1 MFRGKKYKKIAE
13 SIDRA
18 KAYGL
23 KEAIE
28 ILKKSELKFD
38 QTVEVHFNLGVDPKH
53 SDQVVRGTVVL
64 PHGTGRQVRVLV
76 FCKDNNLE
84 VAKNAGADY
93 AGGADL
99 VQKIQEGW
107 LDFDAVVA
115 TPDMMPV
122 ISKVA
127 RVLGPRGMMPSPK
140 AGTADEICE
149 LLEHAALGPG
159 GESRTFDADVC
170 SAHVVGDLHLL
181 GGLIKYRVHLRAERI
196 GDCYMDGLVHEE
208 SVIPLLGEVNH
219 LVDDD
224 QIAGLE
230 ILPERTDGTGRDDH
244 LNSELF
250 QSVDVRPVGHARRRV
265 LVLVAVP
272 RKERDLHT
280 VDLSDQYL
288 IRRLAIGCVGEDLLD
303 QFESLGIVYSRSAY
317 DSDSWHAP

>member
-13 SIDRA
+13 SFDRNQA
-18 KAYGL
+18 YDLKA
-23 KEAIE
+23 AIE

-38 QTVEVHFNLGVDPKH
+38 QTVEIHFNLGVDPKH

-64 PHGTGRQVRVLV
+64 PHGTGRSVRVLV

-140 AGTADEICE
+140 AGTVTVNVAQTVKE
-149 LLEHAALGPG
+149 LKAGKI
-159 GESRTFDADVC
+159 S
-170 SAHVVGDLHLL
+170 
-181 GGLIKYRVHLRAERI
+181 YRVDKGANVHAPVGKLSFTVDQLAENAK
-196 GDCYMDGLVHEE
+196 
-208 SVIPLLGEVNH
+208 SVIDSVVKNKP
-219 LVDDD
+219 
-224 QIAGLE
+224 Q
-230 ILPERTDGTGRDDH
+230 TSKGTYIKS
-244 LNSELF
+244 L
-250 QSVDVRPVGHARRRV
+250 
-265 LVLVAVP
+265 
-272 RKERDLHT
+272 T
-280 VDLSDQYL
+280 
-288 IRRLAIGCVGEDLLD
+288 LAATMAPGIKLD
-303 QFESLGIVYSRSAY
+303 MALTR
-317 DSDSWHAP
+317 

>member
-13 SIDRA
+13 SFDRNQ
-18 KAYGL
+18 AYGL

-64 PHGTGRQVRVLV
+64 PHGTGRKVRVLV
-76 FCKDNNLE
+76 FCKDNNIE
-84 VAKNAGADY
+84 IAQNAGADY

-140 AGTADEICE
+140 AGTVTVNVAQTVKE
-149 LLEHAALGPG
+149 LKAGK
-159 GESRTFDADVC
+159 
-170 SAHVVGDLHLL
+170 
-181 GGLIKYRVHLRAERI
+181 IQYRVDKGSNVHAPVGKLSFTVDQLAENAQ
-196 GDCYMDGLVHEE
+196 
-208 SVIPLLGEVNH
+208 SVIDSVVKNKP
-219 LVDDD
+219 
-224 QIAGLE
+224 QSSK
-230 ILPERTDGTGRDDH
+230 GTYIKSLTLTATMAPGI
-244 LNSELF
+244 
-250 QSVDVRPVGHARRRV
+250 
-265 LVLVAVP
+265 
-272 RKERDLHT
+272 K
-280 VDLSDQYL
+280 
-288 IRRLAIGCVGEDLLD
+288 LD
-303 QFESLGIVYSRSAY
+303 MALTR
-317 DSDSWHAP
+317 

>member
-13 SIDRA
+13 SFDRT
-18 KAYGL
+18 KAYDL

-64 PHGTGRQVRVLV
+64 PHGTGRQVR
-76 FCKDNNLE
+76 
-84 VAKNAGADY
+84 AKAAGADY

-140 AGTADEICE
+140 AGTVTVNVAQTVKE
-149 LLEHAALGPG
+149 LKAGKI
-159 GESRTFDADVC
+159 S
-170 SAHVVGDLHLL
+170 
-181 GGLIKYRVHLRAERI
+181 YRVDKGANVHAPVGKLSFTA
-196 GDCYMDGLVHEE
+196 DQLVENTK
-208 SVIPLLGEVNH
+208 SVIDSVVKNKP
-219 LVDDD
+219 
-224 QIAGLE
+224 QSSK
-230 ILPERTDGTGRDDH
+230 GTYIKSLTLTATMAPGI
-244 LNSELF
+244 
-250 QSVDVRPVGHARRRV
+250 
-265 LVLVAVP
+265 
-272 RKERDLHT
+272 K
-280 VDLSDQYL
+280 
-288 IRRLAIGCVGEDLLD
+288 LD
-303 QFESLGIVYSRSAY
+303 MALTR
-317 DSDSWHAP
+317 

>member
-64 PHGTGRQVRVLV
+64 PHGTGRTVRVLV

-140 AGTADEICE
+140 AGTVTVNVAQTVKE
-149 LLEHAALGPG
+149 LKAGKI
-159 GESRTFDADVC
+159 S
-170 SAHVVGDLHLL
+170 
-181 GGLIKYRVHLRAERI
+181 YRVDKGANVHAPVGKLSFTVDQLAENTQ
-196 GDCYMDGLVHEE
+196 
-208 SVIPLLGEVNH
+208 SVIDSVVKNKP
-219 LVDDD
+219 
-224 QIAGLE
+224 QSSK
-230 ILPERTDGTGRDDH
+230 GTYIKSLTLTATMAPGI
-244 LNSELF
+244 
-250 QSVDVRPVGHARRRV
+250 
-265 LVLVAVP
+265 
-272 RKERDLHT
+272 K
-280 VDLSDQYL
+280 
-288 IRRLAIGCVGEDLLD
+288 LD
-303 QFESLGIVYSRSAY
+303 MALTR
-317 DSDSWHAP
+317 

>member
-13 SIDRA
+13 ALDRN

-23 KEAIE
+23 AEAIE
-28 ILKKSELKFD
+28 ILKKSEVKFD
-38 QTVEVHFNLGVDPKH
+38 QTVEIHFNLGVDPKH

-64 PHGTGRQVRVLV
+64 PHGTGRSVRVLV

-140 AGTADEICE
+140 AGTVTVNVAQTVKE
-149 LLEHAALGPG
+149 LKAGKI
-159 GESRTFDADVC
+159 S
-170 SAHVVGDLHLL
+170 
-181 GGLIKYRVHLRAERI
+181 YRVDKGAN
-196 GDCYMDGLVHEE
+196 VHAPVGKL
-208 SVIPLLGEVNH
+208 S
-219 LVDDD
+219 
-224 QIAGLE
+224 
-230 ILPERTDGTGRDDH
+230 
-244 LNSELF
+244 F
-250 QSVDVRPVGHARRRV
+250 SVDQLAENAK
-265 LVLVAVP
+265 AVIDSVVKNKP
-272 RKERDLHT
+272 QSSKGTYIKSLT
-280 VDLSDQYL
+280 LTATMAPG
-288 IRRLAIGCVGEDLLD
+288 IKLD
-303 QFESLGIVYSRSAY
+303 MALTR
-317 DSDSWHAP
+317 

>member
-64 PHGTGRQVRVLV
+64 PHGTGRPVRVLV

-140 AGTADEICE
+140 AGTVTVNVAQTVKE
-149 LLEHAALGPG
+149 LKAGKI
-159 GESRTFDADVC
+159 S
-170 SAHVVGDLHLL
+170 
-181 GGLIKYRVHLRAERI
+181 YRVDKGAN
-196 GDCYMDGLVHEE
+196 VH
-208 SVIPLLGEVNH
+208 
-219 LVDDD
+219 
-224 QIAGLE
+224 A
-230 ILPERTDGTGRDDH
+230 
-244 LNSELF
+244 
-250 QSVDVRPVGHARRRV
+250 PVGK
-265 LVLVAVP
+265 LSFTSEQLSENTKAVIDSVVKNKP
-272 RKERDLHT
+272 QSSKGTYIKSLT
-280 VDLSDQYL
+280 LTATMAPG
-288 IRRLAIGCVGEDLLD
+288 IKLD
-303 QFESLGIVYSRSAY
+303 MALTR
-317 DSDSWHAP
+317 

>member
-1 MFRGKKYKKIAE
+1 
-13 SIDRA
+13 
-18 KAYGL
+18 L

-84 VAKNAGADY
+84 VAKAAGADY

-140 AGTADEICE
+140 AGTVTVNVAQTVKE
-149 LLEHAALGPG
+149 LKAGKI
-159 GESRTFDADVC
+159 S
-170 SAHVVGDLHLL
+170 
-181 GGLIKYRVHLRAERI
+181 YRVDKGANVHAPVGKLSFTA
-196 GDCYMDGLVHEE
+196 DQLVENTK
-208 SVIPLLGEVNH
+208 SVIDSVVKNKP
-219 LVDDD
+219 
-224 QIAGLE
+224 QSSK
-230 ILPERTDGTGRDDH
+230 GTYIKSLTLTATMAPGI
-244 LNSELF
+244 
-250 QSVDVRPVGHARRRV
+250 
-265 LVLVAVP
+265 
-272 RKERDLHT
+272 K
-280 VDLSDQYL
+280 
-288 IRRLAIGCVGEDLLD
+288 LD
-303 QFESLGIVYSRSAY
+303 MALTR
-317 DSDSWHAP
+317 

>member
-13 SIDRA
+13 SFDRNQA
-18 KAYGL
+18 YDLKA
-23 KEAIE
+23 AIE

-38 QTVEVHFNLGVDPKH
+38 QTVEIHFNLGVDPKH

-84 VAKNAGADY
+84 VAKAAGADY

-140 AGTADEICE
+140 AGTVTVNVAQTVKE
-149 LLEHAALGPG
+149 LKAGKI
-159 GESRTFDADVC
+159 S
-170 SAHVVGDLHLL
+170 
-181 GGLIKYRVHLRAERI
+181 YRVDKGANVHAPVGKLSFTVDQLAENTK
-196 GDCYMDGLVHEE
+196 
-208 SVIPLLGEVNH
+208 SVIDSVVKNKP
-219 LVDDD
+219 
-224 QIAGLE
+224 QSSK
-230 ILPERTDGTGRDDH
+230 GTYIKSLTLTATMAPGI
-244 LNSELF
+244 
-250 QSVDVRPVGHARRRV
+250 
-265 LVLVAVP
+265 
-272 RKERDLHT
+272 K
-280 VDLSDQYL
+280 
-288 IRRLAIGCVGEDLLD
+288 LD
-303 QFESLGIVYSRSAY
+303 MALTR
-317 DSDSWHAP
+317 

>member
-13 SIDRA
+13 SFDRNQA
-18 KAYGL
+18 YDLKA
-23 KEAIE
+23 AIE

-38 QTVEVHFNLGVDPKH
+38 QTVEIHFNLGVDPKH

-84 VAKNAGADY
+84 VAKAAGADY

-140 AGTADEICE
+140 AGTVTVNVAQTVKE
-149 LLEHAALGPG
+149 LKAGKI
-159 GESRTFDADVC
+159 S
-170 SAHVVGDLHLL
+170 
-181 GGLIKYRVHLRAERI
+181 YRVDKGANVHAPVGKLSFTA
-196 GDCYMDGLVHEE
+196 DQLVENTK
-208 SVIPLLGEVNH
+208 SVIDSVVKNKP
-219 LVDDD
+219 
-224 QIAGLE
+224 QSSK
-230 ILPERTDGTGRDDH
+230 GTYIKSLTLTATMAPGI
-244 LNSELF
+244 
-250 QSVDVRPVGHARRRV
+250 
-265 LVLVAVP
+265 
-272 RKERDLHT
+272 K
-280 VDLSDQYL
+280 
-288 IRRLAIGCVGEDLLD
+288 LD
-303 QFESLGIVYSRSAY
+303 MALTR
-317 DSDSWHAP
+317 